1 MDTIEDRRDRND
13 ECQHETFKKAKFSSK
28 EFVIKNKFLQV
39 MVWKMKLLTVYKI
52 EFEREVD
59 LSLDRCHS

>member
-1 MDTIEDRRDRND
+1 MGTIEDRRDGYD

-39 MVWKMKLLTVYKI
+39 MVKIMKLLAVYRI

-59 LSLDRCHS
+59 LSLDR